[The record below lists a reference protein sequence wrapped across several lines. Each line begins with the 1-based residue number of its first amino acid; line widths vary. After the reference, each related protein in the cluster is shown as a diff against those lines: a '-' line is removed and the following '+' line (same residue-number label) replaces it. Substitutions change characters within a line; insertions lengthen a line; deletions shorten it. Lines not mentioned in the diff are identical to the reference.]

1 MTYYGRH
8 DLRTPYD
15 FWNSVVA
22 SVLSYGT
29 MEISKMDGSGDPV
42 PRPENSGLFRRSIG
56 EQKGQVADWRA
67 SIPGSK
73 RGVHVVEFEDH
84 YSAHV
89 DRYDPNKDP
98 IRHLLMDSPKTIL
111 SALVAGVASLFLYSM
126 LGRKK

>member
-1 MTYYGRH
+1 MK
-8 DLRTPYD
+8 TPYD

-22 SVLSYGT
+22 SVLSFGNL
-29 MEISKMDGSGDPV
+29 EIPKVDSDGFAV
-42 PRPENSGLFRRSIG
+42 PRPEESGLFRRSVG

-73 RGVHVVEFEDH
+73 RGVHVVEFVEH

-89 DRYDPNKDP
+89 DRYDPGKDP
-98 IRHLLMDSPKTIL
+98 LRHLLMDSPKTLL
-111 SALVAGVASLFLYSM
+111 SAFTAGLAAFFLYSI